1 MEIDM
6 STLRLIETDRDIP
19 LDVLVEAIEQ
29 ALLSAYRQTPEGY
42 EHARVVLDR
51 RSGRITIFARENED
65 DEVEFEHTPQ
75 GFGRVATTTARQVI
89 MQRIRDAEDEQVM
102 GTFRGKE
109 GDILAGIVQQSPDPR
124 TIHVDIGGVEAKL
137 PQSEQVPGETY
148 EHGTRLRV
156 YVVEVRRGFKGP
168 EITVSR
174 THPNFVRRLFALEV
188 PEITDGSVVIGAL
201 AREAG
206 FRTKMAVYSTV
217 AGLGAKGAC
226 IGPLGQRVRAVMSEL
241 GGEKIDIVDYSEDPE
256 VFIAAALS
264 PARVNSVEVL
274 DEENKVARV
283 VVPDFQLSLAIGKE
297 GQNVRLAARLTGW
310 KIDIRSDAD
319 PTKPIT
325 GTAPH

>member
-1 MEIDM
+1 MSRRVYLDHNASTPVHPEVVAEMLPYFGEVFGNPSSVHAFGREARDAVDAARDRVAAFLRARPDEIVFTSGGTESDNFGVKGLAWAAGRGHVIT
-6 STLRLIETDRDIP
+6 SKIEHHAVLRTG
-19 LDVLVEAIEQ
+19 Q
-29 ALLSAYRQTPEGY
+29 ALEA
-42 EHARVVLDR
+42 
-51 RSGRITIFARENED
+51 
-65 DEVEFEHTPQ
+65 Q
-75 GFGRVATTTARQVI
+75 GFAVTYLPV
-89 MQRIRDAEDEQVM
+89 DEYGM
-102 GTFRGKE
+102 I
-109 GDILAGIVQQSPDPR
+109 DPD
-124 TIHVDIGGVEAKL
+124 D
-137 PQSEQVPGETY
+137 
-148 EHGTRLRV
+148 
-156 YVVEVRRGFKGP
+156 VRRALRDDTIAISIMHANSEVGTIQP
-168 EITVSR
+168 
-174 THPNFVRRLFALEV
+174 VRA
-188 PEITDGSVVIGAL
+188 IGAL

-206 FRTKMAVYSTV
+206 FRTKMAVSSTV

>member
-1 MEIDM
+1 M
-6 STLRLIETDRDIP
+6 STLRHIETEREIP

-29 ALLSAYRQTPEGY
+29 ALLSAYRQTPQAY
-42 EHARVVLDR
+42 EHARVELNR
-51 RSGRITIFARENED
+51 RSGQITIFAREEED
-65 DEVEFEHTPQ
+65 DVEFEHHPR

-89 MQRIRDAEDEQVM
+89 MQRIRDAEDDQVM
-102 GTFRGKE
+102 GTYRGKE
-109 GDILAGIVQQSPDPR
+109 GDIVAGVIQQGPDPR
-124 TIHVDIGGVEAKL
+124 TVNIDIGGVEAKL
-137 PQSEQVPGETY
+137 PQAEQVPGEQY
-148 EHGTRLRV
+148 VHGSRIRV

-168 EITVSR
+168 EIMVSR

-188 PEITDGSVVIGAL
+188 PEIDEGSVIIGAL

-206 FRTKMAVYSTV
+206 FRTKMAVESTV

-241 GGEKIDIVDYSEDPE
+241 GGEKIDIVDYSEDP
-256 VFIAAALS
+256 VDFITAALS

-274 DEENKVARV
+274 DEENKIARAV
-283 VVPDFQLSLAIGKE
+283 IPDFQLSLAIGKE

-319 PTKPIT
+319 PSKPIT
-325 GTAPH
+325 GATRG

>member
-6 STLRLIETDRDIP
+6 ATLRHIETDRGIS
-19 LDVLVEAIEQ
+19 LDVLIEAIEQ
-29 ALLSAYRQTPEGY
+29 ALLSAYRQTPEGH
-42 EHARVVLDR
+42 ENARVVLDR
-51 RSGRITIFARENED
+51 RTGRITIYAREEED

-75 GFGRVATTTARQVI
+75 GFGRVATATARQVI

-109 GDILAGIVQQSPDPR
+109 GDILAGVVQQGPDPR
-124 TIHVDIGGVEAKL
+124 TVHIDLGGVEAKL
-137 PQSEQVPGETY
+137 PQAEQVPGETY
-148 EHGTRLRV
+148 EHGKRIRV

-168 EITVSR
+168 EIMVSR

-188 PEITDGSVVIGAL
+188 PELNDGSVVIGAL

-206 FRTKMAVYSTV
+206 FRTKMAVHSTV

-241 GGEKIDIVDYSEDPE
+241 GGEKIDIVDFSEDPQ

-264 PARVNSVEVL
+264 PARVNSVEIL
-274 DEENKVARV
+274 DEENQVARA

-310 KIDIRSDAD
+310 KIDIRSDAA
-319 PTKPIT
+319 PTEQATPS
-325 GTAPH
+325 A

>member
-6 STLRLIETDRDIP
+6 STLRLIETDREIP
-19 LDVLVEAIEQ
+19 LDVLAEAIEQ
-29 ALLSAYRQTPEGY
+29 ALLSAYRQTPEAY
-42 EHARVVLDR
+42 EHARVELDR
-51 RSGRITIFARENED
+51 RTGRITIYARE
-65 DEVEFEHTPQ
+65 DEEGEEFEHTPE

-102 GTFRGKE
+102 GTFRGRE
-109 GDILAGIVQQSPDPR
+109 GDILAGIVQQGPDPR
-124 TIHVDIGGVEAKL
+124 TVYVDLGGVEAKL
-137 PQSEQVPGETY
+137 PQAEQVPGESY
-148 EHGTRLRV
+148 EHGSRLRV

-168 EITVSR
+168 EIMVSR

-188 PEITDGSVVIGAL
+188 PEIDDGSVIIGAL

-241 GGEKIDIVDYSEDPE
+241 GGEKIDIVDYSENPAE
-256 VFIAAALS
+256 FIAAALS
-264 PARVNSVEVL
+264 PARVNSVEIL
-274 DEENKVARV
+274 DAQNQVARA

-319 PTKPIT
+319 PSVPVR
-325 GTAPH
+325 P

>member
-1 MEIDM
+1 M
-6 STLRLIETDRDIP
+6 STLRLIETERDIP
-19 LDVLVEAIEQ
+19 LDVLIEAIEQ
-29 ALLSAYRQTPEGY
+29 ALLSAYRQTPEAY
-42 EHARVVLDR
+42 EHARVELDR
-51 RSGRITIFARENED
+51 KTGKITIFAREEED
-65 DEVEFEHTPQ
+65 DAEFEHTPQ

-109 GDILAGIVQQSPDPR
+109 GDILTGIIQQGPDPR
-124 TIHVDIGGVEAKL
+124 TVHVDVGGVEARL
-137 PQSEQVPGETY
+137 PQAEQVPGERY
-148 EHGTRLRV
+148 EHGSRIRV

-188 PEITDGSVVIGAL
+188 PEIADGSVVIGAL

-241 GGEKIDIVDYSEDPE
+241 GGEKIDIVDYSENPE
-256 VFIAAALS
+256 EFIAAALS

-274 DEENKVARV
+274 DEENKIARA

-319 PTKPIT
+319 PSKPVT
-325 GTAPH
+325 PNA

>member
-6 STLRLIETDRDIP
+6 STLRLIEMDREIP
-19 LDVLVEAIEQ
+19 LDVLAEAIEQ
-29 ALLSAYRQTPEGY
+29 ALLSAYRQTPEAY
-42 EHARVVLDR
+42 EHARVELDR
-51 RSGRITIFARENED
+51 RTGRITIYARE
-65 DEVEFEHTPQ
+65 DEEGEEFEHTPE

-102 GTFRGKE
+102 GTFRGRE
-109 GDILAGIVQQSPDPR
+109 GDILAGIVQQGPDPR
-124 TIHVDIGGVEAKL
+124 TVYVDLGGVEAKL
-137 PQSEQVPGETY
+137 PQAEQVPGESY
-148 EHGTRLRV
+148 EHGSRLRV

-168 EITVSR
+168 EIMVSR

-188 PEITDGSVVIGAL
+188 PEIDDGSVIIGAL

-241 GGEKIDIVDYSEDPE
+241 GGEKIDIVDYSENPAE
-256 VFIAAALS
+256 FIAAALS
-264 PARVNSVEVL
+264 PARVNSVEIL
-274 DEENKVARV
+274 DAQNQVARA

-319 PTKPIT
+319 PSVPVR
-325 GTAPH
+325 P

>member
-6 STLRLIETDRDIP
+6 TTLRLLETDRDIP
-19 LDVLVEAIEQ
+19 LEVLVEAIEQ

-42 EHARVVLDR
+42 EHARVDLDR
-51 RSGRITIFARENED
+51 RTGKITIYAREEEE
-65 DEVEFEHTPQ
+65 DEVEFVHEPK
-75 GFGRVATTTARQVI
+75 GFGRVATTTARQII
-89 MQRIRDAEDEQVM
+89 MQRLRAAEDEQVM

-109 GDILAGIVQQSPDPR
+109 GDIVSGIIQQGRDPR
-124 TIHVDIGGVEAKL
+124 TVHVDIGGVEAKL
-137 PQSEQVPGETY
+137 PQPEQVPGETY
-148 EHGTRLRV
+148 EHGARLRV

-188 PEITDGSVVIGAL
+188 PEIVDGSVIVGAL

-217 AGLGAKGAC
+217 TGLGAKGAC

-241 GGEKIDIVDYSEDPE
+241 NGEKVDIVDFSDDPV
-256 VFIAAALS
+256 VFVAAALS

-274 DEENKVARV
+274 DEENKIARV

-319 PTKPIT
+319 PSQPVA
-325 GTAPH
+325 GAVRG

>member
-65 DEVEFEHTPQ
+65 DEVEFEHAPQ

-109 GDILAGIVQQSPDPR
+109 GDILAGIVQQGPDPR
-124 TIHVDIGGVEAKL
+124 TIHVHIGGVQAKL
-137 PQSEQVPGETY
+137 PQSEQVPGEKY

-226 IGPLGQRVRAVMSEL
+226 IGPRGQRARAVVSEM
-241 GGEKIDIVDYSEDPE
+241 GGGQLDTADTSEDT
-256 VFIAAALS
+256 AAVTAASAS
-264 PARVNSVEVL
+264 P
-274 DEENKVARV
+274 
-283 VVPDFQLSLAIGKE
+283 
-297 GQNVRLAARLTGW
+297 
-310 KIDIRSDAD
+310 
-319 PTKPIT
+319 PT
-325 GTAPH
+325 

>member
-19 LDVLVEAIEQ
+19 LDTLVETIEQ
-29 ALLSAYRQTPEGY
+29 ALLSAYRQTPQAY
-42 EHARVVLDR
+42 EYAPVDLDR
-51 RSGRITIFARENED
+51 RSGKITIYAREE
-65 DEVEFEHTPQ
+65 EEGPEFEHTPE

-89 MQRIRDAEDEQVM
+89 MQRIRDAEDDQVM

-109 GDILAGIVQQSPDPR
+109 GDIVAGIIQQGPDPR
-124 TIHVDIGGVEAKL
+124 TIFVDIGGVEARL
-137 PQSEQVPGETY
+137 PQAEQVPGETY
-148 EHGTRLRV
+148 DHGMRLRV

-174 THPNFVRRLFALEV
+174 THPNFVRRLFAFEV
-188 PEITDGSVVIGAL
+188 PEIADGSVVVGAL

-206 FRTKMAVYSTV
+206 FRTKIAVYSTV

-241 GGEKIDIVDYSEDPE
+241 GGEKIDIVDFSEDPVE
-256 VFIAAALS
+256 FITAALS
-264 PARVNSVEVL
+264 PARVSSVEVL
-274 DEENKVARV
+274 DEANKVARAI
-283 VVPDFQLSLAIGKE
+283 VPDFQLSLASGKE

-319 PTKPIT
+319 PSKPVA
-325 GTAPH
+325 GAAQSS